1 MSWYIIS
8 PLKTHIITRIQKSSV
23 SLGKRPTVSTSLQK
37 RVKEAEEQ
45 LMQPEGSLEETIL
58 QTKKNIP

>member
-1 MSWYIIS
+1 M
-8 PLKTHIITRIQKSSV
+8 RIQKSSV

-45 LMQPEGSLEETIL
+45 LMQPEGSLEEAIL